1 MPWNDIARAQ
11 HTRKTDRYPSDMSD
25 DEWSLVEP
33 MIPPARSGGR
43 PRTTDMR
50 EVMNAIFYIG
60 STGCQWRALPTDFPP
75 MTTVQGY
82 FYKAQFANCVH
93 EVPIAVARQD
103 LADDFSRSHR
113 SNHRR

>member
-82 FYKAQFANCVH
+82 FYKAQFVNRMQA
-93 EVPIAVARQD
+93 
-103 LADDFSRSHR
+103 SRF
-113 SNHRR
+113 